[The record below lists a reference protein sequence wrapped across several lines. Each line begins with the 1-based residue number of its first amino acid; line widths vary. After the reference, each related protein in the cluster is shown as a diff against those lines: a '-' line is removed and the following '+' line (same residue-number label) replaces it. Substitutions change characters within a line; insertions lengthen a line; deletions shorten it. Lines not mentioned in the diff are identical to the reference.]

1 MFISHTKKIWAYPY
15 HPWGCRKCPFT
26 DKSRPYIQWTL
37 ADLFTDVIQNFLHS
51 EKVNKSQTRIKSI
64 CHRFFTLSEPA
75 VILKWRC
82 KDSNKFWYM
91 QIFLLFWWK
100 KLKIFITNAS
110 FNQYVIARRIGFLCV
125 RSGDSSHSRGALIPQ
140 KTNPIV
146 FFGAPRPLH
155 ARFSCLTSRRGT
167 RYYIFFICY
176 LVISYL
182 RLFVR

>member
-1 MFISHTKKIWAYPY
+1 MKRNTKKYERFLILLKAVGNAHYV
-15 HPWGCRKCPFT
+15 

-64 CHRFFTLSEPA
+64 CHRFITLSEPA
-75 VILKWRC
+75 VIFKWRC

-110 FNQYVIARRIGFLCV
+110 FNQYVIARRY
-125 RSGDSSHSRGALIPQ
+125 
-140 KTNPIV
+140 
-146 FFGAPRPLH
+146 
-155 ARFSCLTSRRGT
+155 ARFSCLMSGEG
-167 RYYIFFICY
+167 RYVMLFFICC
-176 LVISYL
+176 LVISDL